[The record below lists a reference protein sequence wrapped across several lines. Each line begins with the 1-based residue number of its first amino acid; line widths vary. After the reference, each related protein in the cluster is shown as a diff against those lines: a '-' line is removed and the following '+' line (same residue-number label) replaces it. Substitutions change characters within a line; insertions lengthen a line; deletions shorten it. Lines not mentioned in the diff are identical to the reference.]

1 MRPPQPPSCFTRS
14 FVSAMSDP
22 RLERLIPDFGDF
34 TPGLSLDDADK
45 VSVSESEPDPV
56 PVPAPENAAA
66 PAAETPD
73 ESIADRS
80 RRMAMDAFG
89 QALRQYQ
96 TADTPIPSSLPQ
108 ENEVPA
114 AKGVSSKDEPDE
126 FLRAILELQKEGRP
140 QQPIDSPSR
149 PESEPDLKPSH
160 EPEAPPK
167 PRVTVGEDGIITIQ
181 YGPVS
186 ENEAEEDPALEQ
198 TPDEEEAK
206 ASDQEE
212 SSGKRR
218 VDPAE
223 TSGSSLPWKEKLL
236 KPLTYL
242 LAIPAVIRA
251 ARQADA
257 QWDDIPQEDEEPE
270 VSPKKAAKFYSA
282 QAKPLRTR
290 SRIAFFLCVV
300 LAWISFQ
307 LPMAGLL
314 GKSLTAQAGVC
325 LALTLAVMITALDVF
340 TAGIRQ
346 LCDLRPG
353 AEALA
358 ALSALLACLDSVLV
372 ITGHGAALPYCGP
385 AAMSLTA
392 ALWSQRLTCTALR
405 RTFSTAAGA
414 KNPTVLTSEF
424 KSGRDGSILMRAPVD
439 RHSIVRRS
447 EQPDL
452 TQSVYA
458 AAAPALM
465 ILCLLLSVLASM
477 GGRGNFLHAFSALIA
492 VSAALSAFFAFPLPY
507 AIAARRLRN
516 TGAAIL
522 GWAGCADLGQKRR
535 ILITDDDIFPN
546 GTINFT
552 AINIQ
557 EGVFID
563 KVISY
568 TASLLA
574 ASGSGIAGKFIE
586 LVTRRGYSMV
596 DIGPYTCHEG
606 GGLSTVIRDEQILV
620 GSANYMTLMGIH
632 LPSNME
638 ARNSICTAID
648 GELVAVFTMEY
659 TPVTSVQDALVT
671 LLRGRIQGIFAIR
684 DFNITPLMLRHLFR
698 IPTDNLAFPSFRERY
713 RIAAAAVTGKT
724 GPASAVIARNGMM
737 PLVETA
743 ETGRRL
749 YNTCRISTAI
759 SLVGTILG
767 IFILFLLFRAGSYDT
782 ASAGNVLSYML
793 LWALPVVI
801 LAMGHNR

>member
-1 MRPPQPPSCFTRS
+1 
-14 FVSAMSDP
+14 MSDP
-22 RLERLIPDFGDF
+22 RIDSLIPDFGDF
-34 TPGLSLDDADK
+34 TPDLSLDT
-45 VSVSESEPDPV
+45 
-56 PVPAPENAAA
+56 APKASA
-66 PAAETPD
+66 PAVEPEPAHVPPSVDTVPPVENPA

-80 RRMAMDAFG
+80 RRMAMDSFG

-96 TADTPIPSSLPQ
+96 KTDSTPPSPQPQ
-108 ENEVPA
+108 EEEIPA
-114 AKGVSSKDEPDE
+114 AKSVSSEPEEPSE

-140 QQPIDSPSR
+140 QR
-149 PESEPDLKPSH
+149 PATP
-160 EPEAPPK
+160 EPEPEPEPEPVPEPAEPPK

-181 YGPVS
+181 YGPV
-186 ENEAEEDPALEQ
+186 P
-198 TPDEEEAK
+198 EEE
-206 ASDQEE
+206 E
-212 SSGKRR
+212 SP
-218 VDPAE
+218 DPEPEDTADSNSETE
-223 TSGSSLPWKEKLL
+223 TSAPEDHSRTRRSSDEKSGEERLTFAERLL
-236 KPLTYL
+236 KPVSYI
-242 LAIPAVIRA
+242 LAITAAIRA

-257 QWDDIPQEDEEPE
+257 QWDDVPDENEEPE

-282 QAKPLRTR
+282 QARPLRTR
-290 SRIAFFLCVV
+290 CRIAFFLCVV

-325 LALTLAVMITALDVF
+325 LVLTLAVMITALDVF
-340 TAGIRQ
+340 TAGLRQ

-353 AEALA
+353 VEALA
-358 ALSALLACLDSVLV
+358 ALSALLACLDSALV
-372 ITGHGAALPYCGP
+372 MNAHGSALPYCAP
-385 AAMSLTA
+385 AALSLTA
-392 ALWSQRLTCTALR
+392 ALWGQRLSCTALR

-414 KNPTVLTSEF
+414 KNPTVLTSEL
-424 KSGRDGSILMRAPVD
+424 KAGRGGSVLMRAPVGS
-439 RHSIVRRS
+439 HSIVRRS

-458 AAAPALM
+458 AAAP
-465 ILCLLLSVLASM
+465 ILIVFSLLLSVLASL
-477 GGRGNFLHAFSALIA
+477 GGRGNFLHAFSAFIT
-492 VSAALSAFFAFPLPY
+492 VSAALSAFFAFPLSY

-516 TGAAIL
+516 TGAAVL
-522 GWAGCADLGQKRR
+522 GWAGCAELGRKRR
-535 ILITDDDIFPN
+535 VLITDDDIFPN

-563 KVISY
+563 KVVSY

-574 ASGSGIAGKFIE
+574 ASGSGVAGKFME
-586 LVTRRGYSMV
+586 LVTRRGYSLV

-606 GGLSTVIRDEQILV
+606 GGLSAVIRDEQILV

-638 ARNSICTAID
+638 ARNSICTAIN

-684 DFNITPLMLRHLFR
+684 DFNITPLMLRQLFR

-713 RIAAAAVTGKT
+713 RMAAAAVTGKT
-724 GPASAVIARNGMM
+724 GPACAVIARSGMM

-749 YNTCRISTAI
+749 YNTCRISTII
-759 SLVGTILG
+759 SLIGTVLG
-767 IFILFLLFRAGSYDT
+767 IFILFLLFRTGSYDT
-782 ASAGNVLSYML
+782 VSAGNVLSYML

-801 LAMGHNR
+801 LALGHNR

>member
-1 MRPPQPPSCFTRS
+1 
-14 FVSAMSDP
+14 MSDP
-22 RLERLIPDFGDF
+22 RIESLIPDFGDF
-34 TPGLSLDDADK
+34 TPGLSLD
-45 VSVSESEPDPV
+45 E
-56 PVPAPENAAA
+56 APKASA
-66 PAAETPD
+66 PAAEPEPAPVPPSADDGATD
-73 ESIADRS
+73 GNAAESIADRS
-80 RRMAMDAFG
+80 RRMAMDSFG

-96 TADTPIPSSLPQ
+96 KTSSDPRSPQPQ
-108 ENEVPA
+108 EEEAPA
-114 AKGVSSKDEPDE
+114 AKSVSSKAEEPSE

-140 QQPIDSPSR
+140 QHPSVL
-149 PESEPDLKPSH
+149 ETETET
-160 EPEAPPK
+160 EPEPEPVPEPAEPPK

-181 YGPVS
+181 YGPVPEEEDEIS
-186 ENEAEEDPALEQ
+186 ESEPEAENTADNDAKTAAPAEEDRPRAHRSS
-198 TPDEEEAK
+198 DEKHEETRPTWT
-206 ASDQEE
+206 E
-212 SSGKRR
+212 R
-218 VDPAE
+218 
-223 TSGSSLPWKEKLL
+223 LL
-236 KPLTYL
+236 KPASYV
-242 LAIPAVIRA
+242 LAITSAIRA

-257 QWDDIPQEDEEPE
+257 QWDDVPDENEEPE
-270 VSPKKAAKFYSA
+270 ISAKKAAKYYSS
-282 QAKPLRTR
+282 QARPLRTR
-290 SRIAFFLCVV
+290 CRIAFFLCIV

-314 GKSLTAQAGVC
+314 GKSLAAQAGASLV
-325 LALTLAVMITALDVF
+325 LTLAVMITALDVF
-340 TAGIRQ
+340 TAGLRQ

-358 ALSALLACLDSVLV
+358 ALSALLACLDCALV
-372 ITGHGAALPYCGP
+372 MAGHGSALPYCGP
-385 AAMSLTA
+385 AALSLTA
-392 ALWSQRLTCTALR
+392 ALWGNRLSCTALR

-414 KNPTVLTSEF
+414 KNPTILTSESSAGR
-424 KSGRDGSILMRAPVD
+424 SGSVLMRAPIGS
-439 RHSIVRRS
+439 HSIVRRS

-458 AAAPALM
+458 AAAPVLVV
-465 ILCLLLSVLASM
+465 LSLLLSVLASL
-477 GGRGNFLHAFSALIA
+477 GGRGNFLHAFSAFIT
-492 VSAALSAFFAFPLPY
+492 VSAALSSFFAFPLSY

-522 GWAGCADLGQKRR
+522 GWAGCAELGRKRR

-546 GTINFT
+546 GTVNFT

-563 KVISY
+563 KVVSY

-574 ASGSGIAGKFIE
+574 AAGSGVAGKFME
-586 LVTRRGYSMV
+586 LVTRRGYSLV

-606 GGLSTVIRDEQILV
+606 GGLSAVIRDEQILV

-638 ARNSICTAID
+638 ARNSICTAIN

-684 DFNITPLMLRHLFR
+684 DFNITPLMLRQLFR

-713 RIAAAAVTGKT
+713 RMAAAAVTGKT
-724 GPASAVIARNGMM
+724 GPTCAVIARNGMM

-743 ETGRRL
+743 EAGRRL
-749 YNTCRISTAI
+749 YNTCRISTVI
-759 SLVGTILG
+759 SLVGTVLG
-767 IFILFLLFRAGSYDT
+767 IFILFLLFRTGSYDT
-782 ASAGNVLSYML
+782 VSAGNVLSYML

-801 LAMGHNR
+801 LAMGHSR

>member
-1 MRPPQPPSCFTRS
+1 
-14 FVSAMSDP
+14 MSDP
-22 RLERLIPDFGDF
+22 RIESLIPDFGDF
-34 TPGLSLDDADK
+34 TPGLSLDDTAPAPK
-45 VSVSESEPDPV
+45 QAEPAPIAA
-56 PVPAPENAAA
+56 PAPEDTAV
-66 PAAETPD
+66 PAAENPA

-80 RRMAMDAFG
+80 RRQAMDSFG
-89 QALRQYQ
+89 QVLLQYQ
-96 TADTPIPSSLPQ
+96 KTADPEPSPQPQ
-108 ENEVPA
+108 EKEPPA
-114 AKGVSSKDEPDE
+114 AKSVSSEPEPDE
-126 FLRAILELQKEGRP
+126 FLKAILELQKEGKPQRP
-140 QQPIDSPSR
+140 VEPSPQPE
-149 PESEPDLKPSH
+149 PESEPES
-160 EPEAPPK
+160 PPK

-181 YGPVS
+181 YGPVP
-186 ENEAEEDPALEQ
+186 EEDPEEN
-198 TPDEEEAK
+198 PVSDEVKDEEDGEVLPEDPGEKHRAPR
-206 ASDQEE
+206 EE
-212 SSGKRR
+212 PNE
-218 VDPAE
+218 DPL
-223 TSGSSLPWKEKLL
+223 TWKEKLL
-236 KPLTYL
+236 KPLTYI
-242 LAIPAVIRA
+242 LAIPAAIRA
-251 ARQADA
+251 VRQADA
-257 QWDDIPQEDEEPE
+257 QWDDVSQETEEPE
-270 VSPKKAAKFYSA
+270 VSPKKAAKFYAA

-290 SRIAFFLCVV
+290 SRMAFFLCVI

-314 GKSLTAQAGVC
+314 GKSLTAQAGVS
-325 LALTLAVMITALDVF
+325 LVLMLAVMITALDVF
-340 TAGIRQ
+340 TTGIRQ

-358 ALSALLACLDSVLV
+358 AVSALLACVDCVLV
-372 ITGHGAALPYCGP
+372 INGHGAALPYCGP
-385 AAMSLTA
+385 AALSLTA
-392 ALWSQRLTCTALR
+392 ALWGQRLTCTALR

-414 KNPTVLTSEF
+414 KNPSVLTSEF
-424 KSGRDGSILMRAPVD
+424 RSGRDGSILMRGPVAD
-439 RHSIVRRS
+439 HSIVRRS

-452 TQSVYA
+452 TQSVYS
-458 AAAPALM
+458 AAAPLLM
-465 ILCLLLSVLASM
+465 ILCLLLSVLASL
-477 GGRGNFLHAFSALIA
+477 GSRGNFLHAFSALIA

-522 GWAGCADLGQKRR
+522 GWAGCADLGRKRR
-535 ILITDDDIFPN
+535 ILISDEDVFPN
-546 GTINFT
+546 GTVNFT

-563 KVISY
+563 KVVSY

-574 ASGSGIAGKFIE
+574 ASGSGVAGKFME

-596 DIGPYTCHEG
+596 EIGPYNCHEG

-684 DFNITPLMLRHLFR
+684 DFNITPLMLRQLFR

-713 RIAAAAVTGKT
+713 RMAAAAVTGKT
-724 GPASAVIARNGMM
+724 GPASAVIARSGMM

-743 ETGRRL
+743 ETGHRL
-749 YNTCRISTAI
+749 YNTCCIGTAV
-759 SLVGTILG
+759 SLIGTVLG
-767 IFILFLLFRAGSYDT
+767 IFILFLLFRTGSYDT
-782 ASAGNVLSYML
+782 VSAGNVLSYML

-801 LAMGHNR
+801 LAMGHSR

>member
-1 MRPPQPPSCFTRS
+1 
-14 FVSAMSDP
+14 MSDP
-22 RLERLIPDFGDF
+22 RIDSLIPDFGNF
-34 TPGLSLDDADK
+34 TPDLSLDTAPK
-45 VSVSESEPDPV
+45 ASAPAARPEPA
-56 PVPAPENAAA
+56 PVPAAVDDAA
-66 PAAETPD
+66 PAGNTA

-80 RRMAMDAFG
+80 RRMAMDSFG

-96 TADTPIPSSLPQ
+96 KTDSAPPSPQPQ
-108 ENEVPA
+108 EEEIPA
-114 AKGVSSKDEPDE
+114 AKSVSSQKEESGE

-140 QQPIDSPSR
+140 QR
-149 PESEPDLKPSH
+149 PAAPEPEPEPDP
-160 EPEAPPK
+160 EPEPEPVPEPTEPPK

-181 YGPVS
+181 YGPV
-186 ENEAEEDPALEQ
+186 P
-198 TPDEEEAK
+198 EEEGNDDSEPEPEDTADNSPEAD
-206 ASDQEE
+206 ASAPEDHPRT
-212 SSGKRR
+212 RR
-218 VDPAE
+218 PSDEKDVEDSI
-223 TSGSSLPWKEKLL
+223 TWKERLL
-236 KPLTYL
+236 KPVSYV
-242 LAIPAVIRA
+242 LAITAAIRA

-257 QWDDIPQEDEEPE
+257 QWDDVPDENEEPE

-282 QAKPLRTR
+282 QARPLRTR
-290 SRIAFFLCVV
+290 CRIAFFLCVV

-314 GKSLTAQAGVC
+314 GKSLTAQAGAC
-325 LALTLAVMITALDVF
+325 LVLTLAVMITALDVF
-340 TAGIRQ
+340 TAGLRQ

-358 ALSALLACLDSVLV
+358 ALSALLACLDSALV
-372 ITGHGAALPYCGP
+372 MTGHGSALPYCAP
-385 AAMSLTA
+385 AALSLTA
-392 ALWSQRLTCTALR
+392 ALWGQRLYCTALR

-414 KNPTVLTSEF
+414 KNPTVLTSEL
-424 KSGRDGSILMRAPVD
+424 KAGRSASVLMRAPAGQ
-439 RHSIVRRS
+439 HSIVRRS

-458 AAAPALM
+458 VASPILM
-465 ILCLLLSVLASM
+465 ILCLILSVLASL
-477 GGRGNFLHAFSALIA
+477 GGRGNFLHAFSAFIT
-492 VSAALSAFFAFPLPY
+492 VSAALSSFFAFPLSY
-507 AIAARRLRN
+507 AIAARRLRD

-522 GWAGCADLGQKRR
+522 GWAGCAELGQKRR
-535 ILITDDDIFPN
+535 VLITDDDIFPN
-546 GTINFT
+546 GTVNFT

-563 KVISY
+563 KVVSY

-574 ASGSGIAGKFIE
+574 ASGSGVAGKFME
-586 LVTRRGYSMV
+586 LVTRRGYSLV

-606 GGLSTVIRDEQILV
+606 GGLSAVIRDEQVLV

-638 ARNSICTAID
+638 ARNSICTAIN

-684 DFNITPLMLRHLFR
+684 DFNITPLMLRQLFR

-713 RIAAAAVTGKT
+713 RMAAAVTGKT
-724 GPASAVIARNGMM
+724 GPASAIIARSGMM

-749 YNTCRISTAI
+749 YNTCRISTII
-759 SLVGTILG
+759 SLIGTMLG
-767 IFILFLLFRAGSYDT
+767 IFILFLLFRTGSYDT
-782 ASAGNVLSYML
+782 VSAGNVLSYML

>member
-1 MRPPQPPSCFTRS
+1 
-14 FVSAMSDP
+14 MSDP
-22 RLERLIPDFGDF
+22 RIESLIPDFGDF
-34 TPGLSLDDADK
+34 TPDLSLDI
-45 VSVSESEPDPV
+45 
-56 PVPAPENAAA
+56 APKASA
-66 PAAETPD
+66 PAAEPEPAPVCSAADDAAPAGNTAA
-73 ESIADRS
+73 SIADRS
-80 RRMAMDAFG
+80 RRMAMDSFG
-89 QALRQYQ
+89 QALRQYPK
-96 TADTPIPSSLPQ
+96 TDSAPPSPQPQ
-108 ENEVPA
+108 EEEIPA
-114 AKGVSSKDEPDE
+114 AKSVSSEPEEPSE
-126 FLRAILELQKEGRP
+126 FLRAILELQREGRP
-140 QQPIDSPSR
+140 QRPSAPEPE
-149 PESEPDLKPSH
+149 PESET
-160 EPEAPPK
+160 EPVPEPTEPPK

-181 YGPVS
+181 YGPVP
-186 ENEAEEDPALEQ
+186 EEEDESPEPEPEDTADSESE
-198 TPDEEEAK
+198 TDASAPEDHSRTRRSADE
-206 ASDQEE
+206 
-212 SSGKRR
+212 KRK
-218 VDPAE
+218 
-223 TSGSSLPWKEKLL
+223 KEPLTFSERLL
-236 KPLTYL
+236 KPLSYV
-242 LAIPAVIRA
+242 LAVTAAVRA

-257 QWDDIPQEDEEPE
+257 QWDDVPDENEEPE

-282 QAKPLRTR
+282 QARPLRTR
-290 SRIAFFLCVV
+290 CRLAFFLCVV

-325 LALTLAVMITALDVF
+325 LVLTLAVMITALDVF
-340 TAGIRQ
+340 TAGLRQ

-358 ALSALLACLDSVLV
+358 ALSGLFACLDSALV
-372 ITGHGAALPYCGP
+372 MTGHGSALPYCGP
-385 AAMSLTA
+385 AALSLTA
-392 ALWSQRLTCTALR
+392 ALWGQRLSCTALR

-424 KSGRDGSILMRAPVD
+424 KSGRDGSVLMRAPVGS
-439 RHSIVRRS
+439 HSIVRRS

-458 AAAPALM
+458 AAAP
-465 ILCLLLSVLASM
+465 ILIVLSLLLSVLASL
-477 GGRGNFLHAFSALIA
+477 GGRGNFLHAFSAFIA
-492 VSAALSAFFAFPLPY
+492 VNAALSSFFAFPLSY

-516 TGAAIL
+516 TGAAVL
-522 GWAGCADLGQKRR
+522 GWAGCAELGRKRR
-535 ILITDDDIFPN
+535 VLITDDDIFPN

-563 KVISY
+563 KVVSY

-574 ASGSGIAGKFIE
+574 ASGSGAAGKFME
-586 LVTRRGYSMV
+586 LVTRRGYSLV

-606 GGLSTVIRDEQILV
+606 GGLSAVIRDEQILV

-638 ARNSICTAID
+638 ARNSICTAIN

-684 DFNITPLMLRHLFR
+684 DFNITPLMLRQLFR

-713 RIAAAAVTGKT
+713 RMAAAAVTGKT
-724 GPASAVIARNGMM
+724 GPACAVIARSGMM

-749 YNTCRISTAI
+749 YNTCRISTII
-759 SLVGTILG
+759 SLIGTVLG
-767 IFILFLLFRAGSYDT
+767 IFILFLLFRTGSYDT
-782 ASAGNVLSYML
+782 VSAGNVLSYML